1 MPVTDVSIDTSAL
14 TLTVIADFSAPVP
27 RLWDAYTDPRQIER
41 FWGSPGYPATFVR
54 HDGFAGGRTEYFMTS
69 PEGERFNGYWE
80 WVAVNAPHS
89 FEVRDGFADA
99 DGRPDTALP
108 TTRMVFDFI
117 ATALGT
123 RVTTTS
129 HFGSL
134 EELEQLRSMGMDE
147 GLRLAMGQI
156 DGVLADLSAYA
167 AGVPASLQRLG
178 DTRARVSRVIR
189 GDVDTVWRAH
199 HDAELLRRWL
209 LGPDGWTMPVCEP
222 GEQVG
227 ERYRYEWESAGDG
240 QRFGFTGEVLES
252 EPPRR
257 SVTTEAMTTADDP
270 NADASPS
277 TRNELTLSPVA
288 GGTLLTLVITYPT
301 EELREQILATG
312 MVDGMEA
319 SYARLELMTG
329 APASHA

>member
-14 TLTVIADFSAPVP
+14 TLTVIADFNAPVP
-27 RLWDAYTDPRQIER
+27 RLWDAYADPRQIER
-41 FWGSPGYPATFVR
+41 FWGPPGYPATFVR
-54 HDGFAGGRTEYFMTS
+54 HDGIAGGRSDYFMTS
-69 PEGERFNGYWE
+69 PEGEQFGGYWE
-80 WVAVNAPHS
+80 WVAVDAPYS

-99 DGRPDTALP
+99 DGRPNTTLP
-108 TTRMVFDFI
+108 TTRIVFAFD
-117 ATALGT
+117 ATAFGT
-123 RVTTTS
+123 RITTTS
-129 HFGSL
+129 HFESL

-156 DGVLADLSAYA
+156 DGVLSELSDYA
-167 AGVPASLQRLG
+167 SGIPAALQRLG

-189 GDVDTVWRAH
+189 SDVDTVWRAH
-199 HDAELLRRWL
+199 HDASLLRRWL

-222 GEQVG
+222 AEQVG
-227 ERYRYEWESAGDG
+227 ERFRYEWENANEG

-252 EPPRR
+252 DPPRR
-257 SVTTEAMTTADDP
+257 SVTTEAMTTDGDS
-270 NADASPS
+270 DAETRPS
-277 TRNELTLSPVA
+277 TRNELTLSPIA

-329 APASHA
+329 APTSHA